1 MLNQIKKLSKQVGN
15 EVRLGGWVYNKRSS
29 GGIIFLEVRDGSGFI
44 QAVVA
49 KENVDEETWQ
59 AAEELT
65 RESSL
70 KISGEVSK
78 HLKKED
84 EYELQV
90 TDIEIIQLVEEKYPI
105 DLKEHGPDFLL
116 QNRHLW
122 IRDPKQ
128 WAIIKIRDTIIR
140 AIREYLHQNDFT
152 LTDSPIFTPNACEDT
167 TELFEVD
174 YLDEETAYLS
184 QSGQLYLEAAIMS
197 TGRAYDFGPVFRAE
211 KSTTKRHLTEFWM
224 MDAEAAFVEHK
235 ENMDIQEEITKFIL
249 EKCLEEC
256 QREFDMLERDTK
268 PLEDVVDN
276 DFIRLT
282 YKETIEKLQDM
293 GSDIEYGEDFGNDDE
308 AMLTKDTKVPVFI
321 ERWPKDLKP
330 FYMKLDEDNEDFV
343 LNNDMIA
350 TEGGGE
356 IVGGSER
363 EDNYD
368 KLLNR
373 IEEEGLNKE
382 NYDWYLDLRKYGS
395 VPHSGFGIGLERV
408 IRWISGAE
416 HVRETAVFPRLVNRI
431 RP

>member
-1 MLNQIKKLSKQVGN
+1 MKQMIKNISDFVDEEITLK
-15 EVRLGGWVYNKRSS
+15 GWLYNKRSS
-29 GGIIFLEVRDGSGFI
+29 GGIVFLEIRDGSGFV
-44 QAVVA
+44 QAVVR
-49 KENVDEETWQ
+49 KDDVDEETWE
-59 AAEELT
+59 AAEDLT
-65 RESSL
+65 QESSL
-70 KISGEVSK
+70 EISGEVSQ
-78 HLKKED
+78 HPKKED
-84 EYELQV
+84 VYELQV
-90 TDIEIIQLVEEKYPI
+90 SNIDIIQLVEEEYPI
-105 DLKEHGPDFLL
+105 SLKEHGPDFLL

-122 IRDPKQ
+122 LRDPKQ
-128 WAIIKIRDTIIR
+128 WAVLKIRDTIVR
-140 AIREYLHQNDFT
+140 GIREYLDQNDFT

-174 YLDEETAYLS
+174 YLDDDTAYLS

-197 TGRAYDFGPVFRAE
+197 VGRAYDFGPVFRAE

-224 MDAEAAFVEHK
+224 MDAEAAFVEHE
-235 ENMDIQEEITKFIL
+235 ENMDIQEEITKHIIR
-249 EKCLEEC
+249 KCLDEC
-256 QREFDMLERDTK
+256 GKAFDILDRDTSK
-268 PLEDVVDN
+268 LKDVVEN

-282 YKETIEKLQDM
+282 YKETVEKLQDM

-330 FYMKLDEDNEDFV
+330 FYMKLDGDFV

-350 TEGGGE
+350 TEAGGE
-356 IVGGSER
+356 IFGGSER
-363 EDNYD
+363 EDDYD
-368 KLLNR
+368 KLVGR

-408 IRWISGAE
+408 VRWVSGVE
-416 HVRETAVFPRLVNRI
+416 HVRETIPFPRLVNRI

>member
-1 MLNQIKKLSKQVGN
+1 MLDQIKNISSKVGS
-15 EVRLGGWVYNKRSS
+15 EVQLGGWVYNKRSS

-44 QAVVA
+44 QAVVS
-49 KENVDEETWQ
+49 KDEVDQDTWE
-59 AAEELT
+59 AAQDLT
-65 RESSL
+65 QESSL
-70 KISGEVSK
+70 KISGEVTE
-78 HLKKED
+78 HAKKED

-90 TDIEIIQLVEEKYPI
+90 TGIDVIQLVNEKYPI

-140 AIREYLHQNDFT
+140 AIREYLHQEDFT

-235 ENMDIQEEITKFIL
+235 ENMDIQEEITKFIV

-256 QREFDMLERDTK
+256 QREFDMLDRDTN

-373 IEEEGLNKE
+373 IEEEGLNKD

-408 IRWISGAE
+408 VRWISGAE